1 LKENFKI
8 DVINKQETRVI
19 IFMARFKAMKA
30 RMKLMFK
37 TCFLFSAT
45 GLLILFL
52 TYKVIASP
60 TSDDFVFR
68 VEVLSHCGDLVEVSF
83 PLSLINSLS
92 DAMPRD
98 ARKLLQDLNIDLKV
112 IVQCF
117 ENMAGQDIVS
127 VEGTDSVRVWCDPVT
142 RDNRSDLG
150 FITVHVAEGGRHGS
164 DFTISLPRGLLQF
177 TCKIVR
183 ATGIL
188 DHYVQLPPEIKNLQ
202 FLKDIK
208 IEL

>member
-1 LKENFKI
+1 
-8 DVINKQETRVI
+8 
-19 IFMARFKAMKA
+19 MKG

-37 TCFLFSAT
+37 TCFLFCAT

-60 TSDDFVFR
+60 TADDFVLR
-68 VEVLSHCGDLVEVSF
+68 VEVLSSCGDLVEVAF
-83 PLSLINSLS
+83 PLSLVNSIS
-92 DAMPRD
+92 DALPRD
-98 ARKLLQDLNIDLKV
+98 ARKLLQDLNIDLKA

-117 ENMAGQDIVS
+117 ENMAGEDIVS
-127 VEGTDSVRVWCDPVT
+127 VEGPDSVRIWCDPVT
-142 RDNRSDLG
+142 RDNRSELG
-150 FITVHVAEGGRHGS
+150 FVTVHVAEGGRNGN

-183 ATGIL
+183 VTGIL
-188 DHYVQLPPEIKNLQ
+188 DHCVQLPPEIKNLQ

-208 IEL
+208 FEL